1 MLAPELDDNFV
12 LHEMLGACG
21 QFVEK
26 KLVQSFNFRHGQIHN
41 CHWYEL
47 GNTLLYYLSQT

>member
-1 MLAPELDDNFV
+1 MLARELDENFV